1 MPNLGQ
7 LKYLGRFLSS
17 RESWLIRASSSII
30 VLSLLFVATRFY
42 FVHLQVVPVSGGEYF
57 EVLVGSPKYINPLYA
72 GINDVDDDIS
82 RLVFSSLMKY
92 DKDGQIITDLADSYE
107 VSEDG
112 KAYDFKIRKN
122 VKWHNGSNLTVDDII
137 FTFNAIK
144 DPQYKSPLR
153 GSFGGVEIE
162 RIDDETVKFTL
173 AESYAPFLDMMTFGV
188 MPQDLWYQVSPQGAG
203 LAELNL
209 KPIGSGPYKFKSLTK
224 DKLGQIKSY
233 SLTANNNY
241 YKEVPY
247 ISGLTFKFFG
257 NFEEAISAFNDGM
270 VDGVSYM
277 PKQLKGSLNAKNS
290 INFYKLNLPQLTA
303 VFFNKKKN
311 TNLADV
317 KVRRALA
324 FAINKSKIVEDVLG
338 GDAEDVSGP
347 ILTDSFAYNF
357 QIRKYD
363 YNKDEAGKLL
373 DEAGWQ
379 AVEITE
385 QELSDIEKKRSEN
398 EEGKISESEEEKTAL
413 CAGKWRANKDNKFLT
428 I

>member
-153 GSFGGVEIE
+153 GSF
-162 RIDDETVKFTL
+162 
-173 AESYAPFLDMMTFGV
+173 
-188 MPQDLWYQVSPQGAG
+188 
-203 LAELNL
+203 
-209 KPIGSGPYKFKSLTK
+209 
-224 DKLGQIKSY
+224 
-233 SLTANNNY
+233 
-241 YKEVPY
+241 
-247 ISGLTFKFFG
+247 
-257 NFEEAISAFNDGM
+257 
-270 VDGVSYM
+270 
-277 PKQLKGSLNAKNS
+277 
-290 INFYKLNLPQLTA
+290 
-303 VFFNKKKN
+303 
-311 TNLADV
+311 
-317 KVRRALA
+317 
-324 FAINKSKIVEDVLG
+324 
-338 GDAEDVSGP
+338 
-347 ILTDSFAYNF
+347 
-357 QIRKYD
+357 
-363 YNKDEAGKLL
+363 
-373 DEAGWQ
+373 
-379 AVEITE
+379 
-385 QELSDIEKKRSEN
+385 
-398 EEGKISESEEEKTAL
+398 
-413 CAGKWRANKDNKFLT
+413 
-428 I
+428 